1 MRRREL
7 SLKMILVMMAMLTV
21 LTMEIVV
28 AMMVRLMMTTQAV
41 TG

>member
-7 SLKMILVMMAMLTV
+7 ALILVMMAMLTV